1 MNLNN
6 LKRPSIIPEIQ
17 SLVTAPSCPD
27 AVLIV
32 SISLQK
38 IKNQAVAPAKKWIKK
53 TKKPAHPTSGATP
66 ALTFFNFPFSAFN
79 SLNQLNKPNQLNQL
93 LSLQFSALL
102 PHLSRFVY
110 CTFFEHSILRF
121 LNLSS

>member
-27 AVLIV
+27 AILIV

-38 IKNQAVAPAKKWIKK
+38 IKNQAVTPAKKWIKK

-66 ALTFFNFPFSAFN
+66 ASLYNYFIIQAPCLFFLPSNHG
-79 SLNQLNKPNQLNQL
+79 LIQQNKPNQLNLLIQPVTHLLIFPTSQL
-93 LSLQFSALL
+93 L
-102 PHLSRFVY
+102 
-110 CTFFEHSILRF
+110 F
-121 LNLSS
+121 L